1 MIDNTVFQDKT
12 VSFHT
17 LGCKLNFSETSHVG
31 KQFVAS
37 GFRKVKFGERA
48 DVCVVN
54 TCSVTDIA
62 DKKCRQAINK
72 ILKQHPDTFMVVTGC
87 YAQLKPEEV
96 GAIPGVDL
104 VLGANEKFNILDF
117 MPEIV
122 KHDTAEIHHS
132 DINKRTEFKPSYSRT
147 DRTRCFLKVQDGC
160 DYFCTYCTIP
170 FARGRSRNA
179 TVEATVE
186 QAKKAIAEGAREIIL
201 SGVNIGDF
209 GKSSGE
215 TFYDLLLGLDKIS
228 NLERLRISSIEPNLL
243 NEDIIDLVRRS
254 DKFMPH
260 FHTPIQSGSDSM
272 LLLMKRKYDTELF
285 KKRMNQIKEAIP
297 DAFIGVDVIVGM
309 NGETEEM
316 FQETHQ
322 FLQDMP
328 ISQLH
333 VFTYSERSGT
343 KALDIEGKVAP
354 ADKKLRSQ
362 KLQLLSDKKLRQF
375 YQENGHESRP
385 ILWEQ
390 QCKGDKM
397 FGFTDNYVRV
407 STSYKEEWVNQIVF
421 GRIGEYMPET
431 NTMNVLND

>member
-1 MIDNTVFQDKT
+1 MIDKAVFQDKT

-31 KQFVAS
+31 KQFVAN
-37 GFRKVKFGERA
+37 GFRKVKFGEKA

-62 DKKCRQAINK
+62 DKKCRQAIKK
-72 ILKQHPDTFMVVTGC
+72 ILNQHPNTFMVVTGC

-96 GAIPGVDL
+96 ASIHGVDL
-104 VLGANEKFNILDF
+104 VLGANEKFKILDF
-117 MPEIV
+117 MPSIT
-122 KHDTAEIHHS
+122 KHNQAEVHHS
-132 DINKRTEFKPSYSRT
+132 DINKKADFRPSYSRA

-179 TVEATVE
+179 SVKETVE
-186 QAKKAIAEGAREIIL
+186 QAQKAIADGAKEIIL

-209 GKSSGE
+209 GRTTGE
-215 TFYDLLLGLDKIS
+215 TFYDLLLGLDNIPD
-228 NLERLRISSIEPNLL
+228 LERLRISSIEPNLL
-243 NEDIIDLVRRS
+243 HEKVIDLVSRS
-254 DKFMPH
+254 GKFMPH

-272 LLLMKRKYDTELF
+272 LKLMKRKYDTALF
-285 KKRMNQIKEAIP
+285 RKRMEQIKTAIP

-316 FQETHQ
+316 FQETYQ
-322 FLQDMP
+322 FLQEMP
-328 ISQLH
+328 LSQLH

-343 KALDIEGKVAP
+343 KALEIAGKVSP
-354 ADKKLRSQ
+354 SDKKLRSQ
-362 KLQLLSDKKLRQF
+362 KLQLLSDKKLLQF
-375 YQENGHESRP
+375 YTENSHESRP

-390 QCKGDKM
+390 QRNGDKM

-421 GRIGEYMPET
+421 GRIGEYDAET

>member
-1 MIDNTVFQDKT
+1 MIDKSVFQDKT

-31 KQFVAS
+31 KTFVES

-62 DKKCRQAINK
+62 DKKCRQAITK
-72 ILKQHPDTFMVVTGC
+72 ILKQHPETFMVVTGC

-96 GAIPGVDL
+96 AALPGVDL
-104 VLGANEKFNILDF
+104 VLGSNEKFNILSY
-117 MPEIV
+117 MPEIT
-122 KHDTAEIHHS
+122 KRSHAEIFHS
-132 DINKRTEFKPSYSRT
+132 DINIKTDFKPSYSAA

-170 FARGRSRNA
+170 FARGRSRSA
-179 TVEATVE
+179 TVKETVE
-186 QAKKAIAEGAREIIL
+186 QAKKAISEGAREIIL

-209 GKSSGE
+209 GKTKGE
-215 TFYDLLLGLDKIS
+215 TFYDLLVGFDGIAD
-228 NLERLRISSIEPNLL
+228 LERLRISSIEPNLL
-243 NEDIIDLVRRS
+243 TEEIIDLVKRS
-254 DKFMPH
+254 GKFMPH
-260 FHTPIQSGSDSM
+260 FHTPIQSGSDTM
-272 LLLMKRKYDTELF
+272 LRLMKRKYDTTLF
-285 KKRMNQIKEAIP
+285 RKRMIQIKEAIP
-297 DAFIGVDVIVGM
+297 EAFIGVDVIVGM
-309 NGETEEM
+309 NGETEEL

-343 KALDIEGKVAP
+343 KALEIEGKVSA
-354 ADKKLRSQ
+354 ADKKLRSH

-375 YQENGHESRP
+375 YLENNHEIKP

-390 QCKGDKM
+390 QRKGDTM
-397 FGFTDNYVRV
+397 FGFTDNYVKV
-407 STSYKEEWVNQIVF
+407 STTYKEEWVNQIIY
-421 GRIGEYMPET
+421 GRIGEYVEAT